1 MTAIRGGEPADL
13 PEVAAIQQASP
24 GSARWNVEDYPRHDF
39 RVAIRD
45 GRVAGFLVSRRV
57 APDESEV
64 LNLAVAPE
72 FRRKDVA
79 RALMRAFLDDAAGTV
94 YLEVRD
100 SNTAARMFYKSMGFE
115 EVSTRP
121 GYYEH
126 PPETAIVMKFHSC

>member
-1 MTAIRGGEPADL
+1 MTGIRGGEPGDL
-13 PEVAAIQQASP
+13 PVVAAIQQASP
-24 GSARWNVEDYPRHDF
+24 GCARWNVEDYAEHDF
-39 RVAIRD
+39 RVAVRD

-57 APDESEV
+57 ATDESEV

-72 FRRKDVA
+72 FRRKGVA
-79 RALMRAFLDDAAGTV
+79 RALVKAFLDDAAGAV

-100 SNTAARMFYKSMGFE
+100 SNTVARMFYKSMGFE

-121 GYYEH
+121 GYYDH